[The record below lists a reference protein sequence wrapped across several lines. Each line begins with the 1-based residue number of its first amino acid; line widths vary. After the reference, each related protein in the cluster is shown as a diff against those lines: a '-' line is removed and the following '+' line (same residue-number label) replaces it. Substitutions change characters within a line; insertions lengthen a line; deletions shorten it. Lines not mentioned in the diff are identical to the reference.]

1 MTGRTRI
8 QGAALLLTALRGYP
22 ALGAFFAVGGESP
35 IPRTAKAIGLPSS
48 EFTCSQPRGQ
58 VLLKHVMAHCAASMS
73 NTAPRLVRPMKS
85 IVISL
90 LLFLLAVAP
99 ANAGMWMMVYAEGQK
114 PDRTVYYA
122 AFDDVQSRTS
132 PEAFLEAL
140 QRTGDPIK
148 AEAATKVNQIR
159 VNQIHEAA
167 GGPWLTMFTLEF
179 QCGSQQM
186 RITQQEQHYRQNGRS
201 QQVPGLDWSA
211 ITAPWQAQA
220 RLLAC
225 DEARWKKAL
234 EADRRRG
241 QGQDELNKLGLVV
254 VGDHVLPMELN
265 DLSFATLWRDG
276 TEPAFTT
283 NKSPAELDR
292 LRRETIARGEALSTE
307 MRGKEQ
313 NLRRDIESSQ
323 AEDAFMA
330 QVDRN
335 FAAKKYPKQFKDL
348 VHSMKG
354 LTEPEI
360 IEVMGYPDGE
370 RLVGGDR
377 LWVYYSEKDERVANV
392 VSKYGHVAVTGE
404 LRECELTF
412 ILREGGKKSGGRL
425 FDYQMAGDN
434 CNLSTMKRS
443 SR

>member
-1 MTGRTRI
+1 MAHRSAPLSNAVRRRI
-8 QGAALLLTALRGYP
+8 RSMRPVTFSIPLLLL
-22 ALGAFFAVGGESP
+22 
-35 IPRTAKAIGLPSS
+35 
-48 EFTCSQPRGQ
+48 
-58 VLLKHVMAHCAASMS
+58 AA
-73 NTAPRLVRPMKS
+73 
-85 IVISL
+85 
-90 LLFLLAVAP
+90 AP
-99 ANAGMWMMVYAEGQK
+99 ARAGMWMMVYAEGQK

-122 AFDDVQSRTS
+122 AFDDIQSRTS
-132 PEAFLEAL
+132 PEAFLAAL
-140 QRTGDPIK
+140 QRTGDAIK

-167 GGPWLTMFTLEF
+167 SGPWLTMFTLEF
-179 QCGSQQM
+179 QCGNQQM
-186 RITQQEQHYRQNGRS
+186 RITQQEQHYRQNGRL
-201 QQVPGLDWSA
+201 QQVSGQDWGA
-211 ITAPWQAQA
+211 ITSPWQTQA

-241 QGQDELNKLGLVV
+241 QGQNELNKLGLVV
-254 VGDHVLPMELN
+254 VGDHVLPMGLN

-283 NKSPAELDR
+283 NKSPAELAR
-292 LRRETIARGEALSTE
+292 LRNETIARGESIRAELQA
-307 MRGKEQ
+307 KEQ
-313 NLRRDIESSQ
+313 GLRKDIEASQ
-323 AEDAFMA
+323 AEDTFMA
-330 QVDRN
+330 QIDKN
-335 FAAKKYPKQFKDL
+335 FGAKKYPKQFGDL
-348 VHSMKG
+348 IFSMKG
-354 LTEPEI
+354 WTEPEI

-370 RLVGGDR
+370 RRVGTDR

>member
-1 MTGRTRI
+1 MRKS
-8 QGAALLLTALRGYP
+8 AAATVVVLLLGM
-22 ALGAFFAVGGESP
+22 AFP
-35 IPRTAKAIGLPSS
+35 AKAGL
-48 EFTCSQPRGQ
+48 
-58 VLLKHVMAHCAASMS
+58 
-73 NTAPRLVRPMKS
+73 
-85 IVISL
+85 
-90 LLFLLAVAP
+90 
-99 ANAGMWMMVYAEGQK
+99 WMMVYAEGEK

-122 AFDDVQSRTS
+122 AFDDIQSRTS
-132 PEAFLEAL
+132 PEAFLAAL
-140 QRTGDPIK
+140 QRTGDAIK

-167 GGPWLTMFTLEF
+167 SGPWLTMFTLEF

-201 QQVPGLDWSA
+201 QQVPGQDWGA

-241 QGQDELNKLGLVV
+241 QGQNELNKLGLVV
-254 VGDHVLPMELN
+254 VGDHVLPMGLN

-283 NKSPAELDR
+283 NKSPAELAR
-292 LRRETIARGEALSTE
+292 VRNEAIARGESIRAELQA
-307 MRGKEQ
+307 KEQ
-313 NLRRDIESSQ
+313 GLRKDIEASQ

-330 QVDRN
+330 QIDMN
-335 FAAKKYPKQFKDL
+335 FGAKKYPKQFRDL
-348 VHSMKG
+348 VFSMKG
-354 LTEPEI
+354 WTEPEI

-370 RLVGGDR
+370 RRVGTDR
-377 LWVYYSEKDERVANV
+377 LWVYYNEKDERVANV